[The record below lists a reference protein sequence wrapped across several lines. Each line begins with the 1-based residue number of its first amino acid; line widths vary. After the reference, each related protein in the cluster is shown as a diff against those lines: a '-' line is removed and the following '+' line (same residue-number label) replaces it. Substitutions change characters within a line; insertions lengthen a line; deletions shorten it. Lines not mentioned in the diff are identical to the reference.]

1 MTESVKSCVSTY
13 LGLYVFCG
21 QIQGRSSSDAIDYR
35 IDDDLFDVVIFKF
48 LVLQHYSIQ
57 HHDYDDT
64 KDYYYHFHSLAIIC
78 TIEISLASLRY
89 HHLFIILLP
98 FP

>member
-35 IDDDLFDVVIFKF
+35 IDDDLFDVVIFKL
-48 LVLQHYSIQ
+48 LVLQHSSVHSI
-57 HHDYDDT
+57 
-64 KDYYYHFHSLAIIC
+64 
-78 TIEISLASLRY
+78 TITTIQRTTTTT
-89 HHLFIILLP
+89 FIL
-98 FP
+98 